1 MLLASA
7 FKFMA
12 TFRFEFEFYTNCT
25 LMATF
30 YTHGYTHSYLLLSW
44 PHSGLHF
51 MRTATLKVTFKT
63 HGYTH
68 GYILRSWLH
77 FTPSSTYGYMRLHFR
92 PFLLSDWRRVLHAY
106 AHLCLRSWLHFTL
119 MATLSATFYTHGYTH
134 PWVHFA
140 LMVVRTV
147 TLTITFTAYPLHD
160 TFYRIAFTHRATRR
174 PTFHT
179 IGYTHGYILHSWPR
193 LVPHFSIMATLTHGY
208 ILQ

>member
-12 TFRFEFEFYTNCT
+12 TFRFEFTFYINCT

-63 HGYTH
+63 HGYTN

-77 FTPSSTYGYMRLHFR
+77 FTPGYTYGYMRLHFR
-92 PFLLSDWRRVLHAY
+92 PFLLSNWRRGLHAY
-106 AHLCLRSWLHFTL
+106 AHLCLRSWSHY
-119 MATLSATFYTHGYTH
+119 AHGYTEC
-134 PWVHFA
+134 
-140 LMVVRTV
+140 
-147 TLTITFTAYPLHD
+147 
-160 TFYRIAFTHRATRR
+160 
-174 PTFHT
+174 
-179 IGYTHGYILHSWPR
+179 YILHSWLYSPMGT
-193 LVPHFSIMATLTHGY
+193 FCTHGGRY
-208 ILQ
+208 SYFNNYFYSIPFT